1 MLCGGHLL
9 VVQIIIVLQLHA
21 LMYLL
26 QNKIISVLKKI
37 IGSVSWNIG
46 AIDSLEQTPNS
57 LYNNERG
64 TKKYK
69 MCTSG
74 NYCNDSN
81 EPDELSL
88 SWKGLVGLMYPSD
101 YSYATSGGSITN
113 RTTCLNKSLSKLG
126 R

>member
-1 MLCGGHLL
+1 MLCCGHLL

-57 LYNNERG
+57 LYNNEIG
-64 TKKYK
+64 TKIYK

-74 NYCNDSN
+74 NYCNDCN
-81 EPDELSL
+81 EAAEFSL
-88 SWKGLVGLMYPSD
+88 LWKGLVGLMYPSD
-101 YSYATSGGSITN
+101 YGYATSGGSITN
-113 RTTCLNKSLSKLG
+113 INKSLSKLWQ
-126 R
+126 

>member
-57 LYNNERG
+57 LYNNEIG
-64 TKKYK
+64 TKIYK
-69 MCTSG
+69 TCTSG
-74 NYCNDSN
+74 NYCNDCN
-81 EPDELSL
+81 EPAEFSL

-101 YSYATSGGSITN
+101 YGYATSGGSITN
-113 RTTCLNKSLSKLG
+113 INKSLSKLW